1 VRVLRQLHDDVA
13 DYEGAVRLSSR
24 MSDVVKAAR
33 KKCGRKG
40 KAYPHCSHAD
50 SWRRIG
56 EPKISSAKL
65 VPLLSV
71 NFLRGFFEFRERF
84 AEQEFLVPILVPEAS
99 S

>member
-1 VRVLRQLHDDVA
+1 MSSKLHGKSA
-13 DYEGAVRLSSR
+13 DERER
-24 MSDVVKAAR
+24 HIH
-33 KKCGRKG
+33 
-40 KAYPHCSHAD
+40 HCSHAD

-71 NFLRGFFEFRERF
+71 NFLRDFFEFRERF